1 MTQAELEQILY
12 QALDNKIGIVVAT
25 SDSEKLKQKFYQIRS
40 QARSNGNTAFDNL
53 TFKTSPTNP
62 IGELWL
68 IKKER
73 DNAS

>member
-12 QALDNKIGIVVAT
+12 QALDNKIGMVVAT

-40 QARSNGNTAFDNL
+40 QARSNGKTAFDNL